1 MMTPFW
7 AMVATLAVYVAAALI
22 LMPSQGVTGIA
33 LASSISIIELLKAG
47 LSEKSLLANP
57 SPLIFVTVLYMV
69 MFIPLTRF
77 SGLLEK
83 RMKAGQRQIRL

>member
-1 MMTPFW
+1 
-7 AMVATLAVYVAAALI
+7 
-22 LMPSQGVTGIA
+22 
-33 LASSISIIELLKAG
+33 LKAG